1 MKIDLCSQEISAVET
16 AITVPRMVVS
26 WWSVLVGLWCV
37 SAGSCSLLVGSSYS
51 KYLLANLTGQYSSSF
66 TSPSDRANID
76 VFQWL
81 ISTYQIMTCF
91 EFTYIQKQ
99 RSNKIA
105 TSPGFWNSDIFIR
118 WRPSSDW
125 WICHSASAYIWTSNY
140 VLLIHHNLD
149 YLIAKQNF
157 QTQNLKL
164 IKNWQKVSPKLLKF
178 WKIIENTLNIE
189 NNRTD
194 SQMICNKIL
203 TKFASA
209 DLYTLEKTVV

>member
-1 MKIDLCSQEISAVET
+1 MSFSDLYQLIKSWLALNSPIFRSRRATKSLPAQGFETVIISH
-16 AITVPRMVVS
+16 
-26 WWSVLVGLWCV
+26 
-37 SAGSCSLLVGSSYS
+37 
-51 KYLLANLTGQYSSSF
+51 KK
-66 TSPSDRANID
+66 
-76 VFQWL
+76 
-81 ISTYQIMTCF
+81 
-91 EFTYIQKQ
+91 EF
-99 RSNKIA
+99 S
-105 TSPGFWNSDIFIR
+105 IFIR

-203 TKFASA
+203 TKFATA